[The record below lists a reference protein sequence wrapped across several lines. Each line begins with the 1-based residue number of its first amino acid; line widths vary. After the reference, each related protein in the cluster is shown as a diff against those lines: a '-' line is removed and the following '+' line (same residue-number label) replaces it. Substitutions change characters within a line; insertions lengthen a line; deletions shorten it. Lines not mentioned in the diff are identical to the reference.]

1 MHFGLDD
8 FANGI
13 TSLPCWQSAAG
24 MKWVVLFMQDRAS
37 AEAAASKA
45 AAKLLA
51 EEEQA
56 AVKVA
61 AKKAKKS
68 RQKQAKKQQ
77 PQPAA
82 VEPSAEES
90 AQSASVSEDV
100 PSQSEDNVA
109 EAEDA
114 QTELQQLK
122 LLSIKQTH
130 PEPLLQEAGTSM
142 TGAPVEPCVSERATL
157 ISATPPATPPCS
169 LVQHQEAILP
179 PSGSDAAEGC
189 QVSSSAQTADA
200 KFLKNL
206 FCCPITQVV
215 LL

>member
-1 MHFGLDD
+1 
-8 FANGI
+8 
-13 TSLPCWQSAAG
+13 
-24 MKWVVLFMQDRAS
+24 MQNQAS
-37 AEAAASKA
+37 AEAAAAEA
-45 AAKLLA
+45 AAQLLA

-90 AQSASVSEDV
+90 AQPASAAEDV
-100 PSQSEDNVA
+100 PAQSDDNTA
-109 EAEDA
+109 EVDNAE
-114 QTELQQLK
+114 TELQQFT
-122 LLSIKQTH
+122 LLSIKQTC
-130 PEPLLQEAGTSM
+130 PEPLHQEAGTSM
-142 TGAPVEPCVSERATL
+142 TGAQTEPCVSERATP
-157 ISATPPATPPCS
+157 ISAAPPATPPCS
-169 LVQHQEAILP
+169 LVEPQETSSP
-179 PSGSDAAEGC
+179 PSGAEAAGGC
-189 QVSSSAQTADA
+189 QVSSSAQAADA
-200 KFLKNL
+200 MFLKNL

>member
-1 MHFGLDD
+1 
-8 FANGI
+8 
-13 TSLPCWQSAAG
+13 
-24 MKWVVLFMQDRAS
+24 MQDRAS

-45 AAKLLA
+45 AAQLLA

-77 PQPAA
+77 SQPAA

-90 AQSASVSEDV
+90 AQSASVAEDV
-100 PSQSEDNVA
+100 TSHSEDNAA
-109 EAEDA
+109 EAEDP
-114 QTELQQLK
+114 QTELQQLA
-122 LLSIKQTH
+122 LLSIKQTR
-130 PEPLLQEAGTSM
+130 PELLLQEAGTSM
-142 TGAPVEPCVSERATL
+142 TDAPVEPCVSERATP

-169 LVQHQEAILP
+169 LVQPQETSSP
-179 PSGSDAAEGC
+179 PSGSDAAEGYE
-189 QVSSSAQTADA
+189 VSSSAQTADA
-200 KFLKNL
+200 MFLKNL

>member
-1 MHFGLDD
+1 
-8 FANGI
+8 
-13 TSLPCWQSAAG
+13 
-24 MKWVVLFMQDRAS
+24 MQDRAS

-45 AAKLLA
+45 AAQLLA

-61 AKKAKKS
+61 AKKAKKT

-90 AQSASVSEDV
+90 AQSASVAEDV
-100 PSQSEDNVA
+100 PSQSEDNAA

-114 QTELQQLK
+114 QTELQQLA
-122 LLSIKQTH
+122 LLSIKQTR
-130 PEPLLQEAGTSM
+130 PEPLHQEADTSM
-142 TGAPVEPCVSERATL
+142 AGAQTEPCVSARATPT
-157 ISATPPATPPCS
+157 SAAPPVNPPCS
-169 LVQHQEAILP
+169 LVEPQETILP

-189 QVSSSAQTADA
+189 QVSSSAPTADA
-200 KFLKNL
+200 MFLKNL